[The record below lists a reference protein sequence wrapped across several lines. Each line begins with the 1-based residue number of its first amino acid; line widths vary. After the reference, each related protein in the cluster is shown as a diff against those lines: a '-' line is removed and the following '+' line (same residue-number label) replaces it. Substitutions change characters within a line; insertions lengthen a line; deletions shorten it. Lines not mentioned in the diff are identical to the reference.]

1 MLAIKRYLVSF
12 EAMCSFVKR
21 LPYPRNNV
29 KGKKKQEKKKKDEA
43 IKSSFADVL

>member
-1 MLAIKRYLVSF
+1 VSF

-29 KGKKKQEKKKKDEA
+29 KGKKKKQEKKKKDEP
-43 IKSSFADVL
+43 IKS